1 MKERRLKYSV
11 VTINIGGYELVHEI
25 LEKSENAEYIL
36 LTDDHSL
43 KSDTWTIKYIENEFI
58 DDPFYTVFK
67 IRYNIFDYVNTDIA
81 FIVDGSIRINKNLD
95 IFIQKMEENNSD
107 CCLFLHNYNKTL
119 NMEYF
124 AWEYFRNYP
133 HEQTEKIK
141 TLVGED
147 CFYNYKGLL
156 MRTVMVQKNTN
167 NIKKWNDLTF
177 EYCKMLTFGNS
188 LVDRL
193 DQTIESY
200 IIQKYFDG
208 ILNPLYFSIELIN
221 DTKYFTWYN
230 HGTNHITLSK
240 RNKDIIDFKYYFF
253 NKEVELCKL

>member
-107 CCLFLHNYNKTL
+107 CCLFLHN
-119 NMEYF
+119 
-124 AWEYFRNYP
+124 
-133 HEQTEKIK
+133 
-141 TLVGED
+141 
-147 CFYNYKGLL
+147 
-156 MRTVMVQKNTN
+156 
-167 NIKKWNDLTF
+167 
-177 EYCKMLTFGNS
+177 
-188 LVDRL
+188 
-193 DQTIESY
+193 
-200 IIQKYFDG
+200 
-208 ILNPLYFSIELIN
+208 
-221 DTKYFTWYN
+221 
-230 HGTNHITLSK
+230 
-240 RNKDIIDFKYYFF
+240 
-253 NKEVELCKL
+253 